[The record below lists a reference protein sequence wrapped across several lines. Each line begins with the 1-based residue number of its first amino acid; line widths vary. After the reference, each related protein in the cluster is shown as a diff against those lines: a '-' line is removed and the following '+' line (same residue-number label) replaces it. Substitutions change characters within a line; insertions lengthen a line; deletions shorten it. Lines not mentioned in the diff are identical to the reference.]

1 MDVINSLISNITVA
15 QTGSAA
21 QGMWHGRGWQVV
33 AAFFLCSF
41 LAQATKIVMKLLRTG
56 HFDWRMLS
64 KTGGMPSSHSCSTMG
79 MAATVGLIEGF
90 NTSIF
95 GVALC
100 LAFVVMYDAAGVR
113 RSVGLQAKVL
123 NQMMEE
129 LFSEHHQISSQR
141 IKEFLGHT
149 PLEVLVGAALGWAIA
164 FGFNWCTLRVS

>member
-1 MDVINSLISNITVA
+1 MELIDSLISSFTLA
-15 QTGSAA
+15 QTPPQSG
-21 QGMWHGRGWQVV
+21 WHGRGWQVV

-41 LAQATKIVMKLLRTG
+41 MAQATKIVMKLLRTG

-79 MAATVGLIEGF
+79 MAATVGYIEGF
-90 NTSIF
+90 STAIF

-123 NQMMEE
+123 NSMMEE
-129 LFSEHHQISSQR
+129 LWSENHQISSQR

-149 PLEVLVGAALGWAIA
+149 PLEVLVGAAMGWAISY
-164 FGFNWCTLRVS
+164 GFNLWAIRLS

>member
-1 MDVINSLISNITVA
+1 MELIDSLISSFTIA
-15 QTGSAA
+15 QTPTPSF
-21 QGMWHGRGWQVV
+21 WHGRGWQVV

-41 LAQATKIVMKLLRTG
+41 MAQTTKIVMKLMRTG

-79 MAATVGLIEGF
+79 MAATVGFIEGF
-90 NTSIF
+90 NTAIF

-129 LFSEHHQISSQR
+129 LWSENHQISSQR

-149 PLEVLVGAALGWAIA
+149 PLEVLVGAAMGWAIA
-164 FGFNWCTLRVS
+164 YGFNLCALQLP

>member
-1 MDVINSLISNITVA
+1 MDLFNTLASSFTIA
-15 QTGSAA
+15 QTPVNNG
-21 QGMWHGRGWQVV
+21 WHGRGWQVV

-41 LAQATKIVMKLLRTG
+41 LAQAIKIVNKLIRTG
-56 HFDWRMLS
+56 HFDWRIMS

-79 MAATVGLIEGF
+79 MAATVGFIEGF
-90 NTSIF
+90 NTAIF

-129 LFSEHHQISSQR
+129 LLSANHQISSQR

-149 PLEVLVGAALGWAIA
+149 PLEVLVGAAMGWVIA
-164 FGFNWCTLRVS
+164 YGFNLCALQLSLQ